1 MKPMRLKA
9 VLRETWRN
17 VATGTSR
24 CALIWLLLSICAVA
38 CMCAD
43 LTQMTGLIGD
53 ARKWKESG
61 ASTYAITL
69 QGGIDGAACEGL
81 RSANGVLGAAALR
94 QSSDRVRIASLPATE
109 IPTYEASAHV
119 AQVFAATG
127 IRKDNSGVIMSTAVA
142 RTYGAHAGTVLPL
155 VGGARMR
162 VSATFDWPS
171 DGRQPTYGYA
181 IISPGNDTKAY
192 DTCLVRAWPVP
203 DGIESLLR
211 VSIRADAES
220 GVGAAASST
229 SAGTSGSNETPHA
242 KISRINTMLGSHMPG
257 PADFD
262 ARITRYA
269 PLLMFVIA
277 MALGFASVC
286 MRRIEI
292 ASALHAGYPKTAML
306 LQLFLETL
314 ATVAASRG
322 MSAGCRD
329 RAATGSGD
337 AMPVCRVTGSGDA
350 MPVVAIVPLILTGS
364 VTRCRLSRLAPLT
377 SDRIR

>member
-24 CALIWLLLSICAVA
+24 CALISLLLSICAVA

-155 VGGARMR
+155 ACASPRRSIGQ
-162 VSATFDWPS
+162 ATE
-171 DGRQPTYGYA
+171 
-181 IISPGNDTKAY
+181 GNQ
-192 DTCLVRAWPVP
+192 
-203 DGIESLLR
+203 
-211 VSIRADAES
+211 
-220 GVGAAASST
+220 
-229 SAGTSGSNETPHA
+229 H
-242 KISRINTMLGSHMPG
+242 
-257 PADFD
+257 
-262 ARITRYA
+262 
-269 PLLMFVIA
+269 
-277 MALGFASVC
+277 
-286 MRRIEI
+286 
-292 ASALHAGYPKTAML
+292 TAM
-306 LQLFLETL
+306 
-314 ATVAASRG
+314 
-322 MSAGCRD
+322 
-329 RAATGSGD
+329 
-337 AMPVCRVTGSGDA
+337 
-350 MPVVAIVPLILTGS
+350 
-364 VTRCRLSRLAPLT
+364 RLSRPATIPRHMTPVWSVRGRSLTISKACCASPFAPMPNPAPAPLRAPPLPGRVEAT
-377 SDRIR
+377 KRRMRKSAGSIPCWGRICLARRISMPASPGMRHC

>member
-53 ARKWKESG
+53 AWKWKESG

-171 DGRQPTYGYA
+171 DGRHPTYGYA

-220 GVGAAASST
+220 GVGAAASSPLPGRVEAT
-229 SAGTSGSNETPHA
+229 KRRMRKSAGSIPCWG
-242 KISRINTMLGSHMPG
+242 RICL
-257 PADFD
+257 A
-262 ARITRYA
+262 
-269 PLLMFVIA
+269 
-277 MALGFASVC
+277 
-286 MRRIEI
+286 RRISMP
-292 ASALHAGYPKTAML
+292 ASP
-306 LQLFLETL
+306 
-314 ATVAASRG
+314 G
-322 MSAGCRD
+322 MRHC
-329 RAATGSGD
+329 
-337 AMPVCRVTGSGDA
+337 
-350 MPVVAIVPLILTGS
+350 
-364 VTRCRLSRLAPLT
+364 
-377 SDRIR
+377 

>member
-24 CALIWLLLSICAVA
+24 CALISLLLSICAVA

-53 ARKWKESG
+53 ARKWEESG

-127 IRKDNSGVIMSTAVA
+127 MRKDNSGVIMSTAVA
-142 RTYGAHAGTVLPL
+142 RTYGAHAGTVLPF

-192 DTCLVRAWPVP
+192 DTCLVSKACCVSPFAPMPNPVSAPLRAPP
-203 DGIESLLR
+203 LPGR
-211 VSIRADAES
+211 VEATKRRMRK
-220 GVGAAASST
+220 
-229 SAGTSGSNETPHA
+229 SAGSIPCWG
-242 KISRINTMLGSHMPG
+242 RICL
-257 PADFD
+257 A
-262 ARITRYA
+262 
-269 PLLMFVIA
+269 
-277 MALGFASVC
+277 
-286 MRRIEI
+286 RRISMP
-292 ASALHAGYPKTAML
+292 ASP
-306 LQLFLETL
+306 
-314 ATVAASRG
+314 G
-322 MSAGCRD
+322 MRHC
-329 RAATGSGD
+329 
-337 AMPVCRVTGSGDA
+337 
-350 MPVVAIVPLILTGS
+350 
-364 VTRCRLSRLAPLT
+364 
-377 SDRIR
+377 

>member
-24 CALIWLLLSICAVA
+24 CALISLLLSICAVA

-53 ARKWKESG
+53 ARKWEESG

-81 RSANGVLGAAALR
+81 RSASGVLGAAALR

-155 VGGARMR
+155 VGGTRMR
-162 VSATFDWPS
+162 VSATFNWPS

-192 DTCLVRAWPVP
+192 DTCLVRAWPGRARSPPVSKPGGVP
-203 DGIESLLR
+203 PSAPMPNPVSAPLR
-211 VSIRADAES
+211 APPLPGRVEATKRRMRK
-220 GVGAAASST
+220 
-229 SAGTSGSNETPHA
+229 SAGSIPCWG
-242 KISRINTMLGSHMPG
+242 RICL
-257 PADFD
+257 A
-262 ARITRYA
+262 
-269 PLLMFVIA
+269 
-277 MALGFASVC
+277 
-286 MRRIEI
+286 RRISMP
-292 ASALHAGYPKTAML
+292 ASP
-306 LQLFLETL
+306 
-314 ATVAASRG
+314 G
-322 MSAGCRD
+322 MRHC
-329 RAATGSGD
+329 
-337 AMPVCRVTGSGDA
+337 
-350 MPVVAIVPLILTGS
+350 
-364 VTRCRLSRLAPLT
+364 
-377 SDRIR
+377 

>member
-24 CALIWLLLSICAVA
+24 CALISLLLSICAVA

-314 ATVAASRG
+314 ATVAASCV
-322 MSAGCRD
+322 ACL
-329 RAATGSGD
+329 
-337 AMPVCRVTGSGDA
+337 
-350 MPVVAIVPLILTGS
+350 PVVAIVPLILTGS
-364 VTRCRLSRLAPLT
+364 VTRCRLSRCYAVFRAPCRSGCLPGL
-377 SDRIR
+377 RLGV

>member
-24 CALIWLLLSICAVA
+24 CALISLLLSICAVA

-155 VGGARMR
+155 SSDILLVGMLAAKADPLICLPVAAVGNWLGAMTSYWLGWYAKWEWLEKWFRIKPDTLRRQQER
-162 VSATFDWPS
+162 VDK
-171 DGRQPTYGYA
+171 YGVWLA
-181 IISPGNDTKAY
+181 
-192 DTCLVRAWPVP
+192 VVFW
-203 DGIESLLR
+203 
-211 VSIRADAES
+211 
-220 GVGAAASST
+220 
-229 SAGTSGSNETPHA
+229 
-242 KISRINTMLGSHMPG
+242 
-257 PADFD
+257 
-262 ARITRYA
+262 A
-269 PLLMFVIA
+269 PFIGMVCMI
-277 MALGFASVC
+277 ALGVYKV
-286 MRRIEI
+286 RPRTT
-292 ASALHAGYPKTAML
+292 ALLALAGSFLRFSFWIL
-306 LQLFLETL
+306 LQ
-314 ATVAASRG
+314 TVWQQ
-322 MSAGCRD
+322 
-329 RAATGSGD
+329 
-337 AMPVCRVTGSGDA
+337 
-350 MPVVAIVPLILTGS
+350 
-364 VTRCRLSRLAPLT
+364 
-377 SDRIR
+377 

>member
-24 CALIWLLLSICAVA
+24 CALISLLLSICAVA

-53 ARKWKESG
+53 ARKWEESG

-127 IRKDNSGVIMSTAVA
+127 MRKDNSGVIMSTAVA

-242 KISRINTMLGSHMPG
+242 KISRINTMLGSHMPWPG
-257 PADFD
+257 GFRCPHHPVCATVDVRHRNGVGV
-262 ARITRYA
+262 RI
-269 PLLMFVIA
+269 
-277 MALGFASVC
+277 G
-286 MRRIEI
+286 
-292 ASALHAGYPKTAML
+292 LHA
-306 LQLFLETL
+306 QNRDSER
-314 ATVAASRG
+314 VACGVSENRDAAAVVFGDVGHGGGVLRG

-329 RAATGSGD
+329 RAAH
-337 AMPVCRVTGSGDA
+337 
-350 MPVVAIVPLILTGS
+350 I
-364 VTRCRLSRLAPLT
+364 
-377 SDRIR
+377 DRIR

>member
-53 ARKWKESG
+53 ARKWEESG

-127 IRKDNSGVIMSTAVA
+127 IRKGNSGVIMSTAVA
-142 RTYGAHAGTVLPL
+142 RMPARCCRSSAAHACASPRRSIGQATEGNQHTAMRLSRPATIPRPMTPVWSVRGRSLTISKACCASPFALMPNPAPAPLRAPPLPGR
-155 VGGARMR
+155 VETTKRRMR
-162 VSATFDWPS
+162 KSAGSIPRW
-171 DGRQPTYGYA
+171 GR
-181 IISPGNDTKAY
+181 I
-192 DTCLVRAWPVP
+192 CLVR
-203 DGIESLLR
+203 R
-211 VSIRADAES
+211 
-220 GVGAAASST
+220 
-229 SAGTSGSNETPHA
+229 
-242 KISRINTMLGSHMPG
+242 IS
-257 PADFD
+257 
-262 ARITRYA
+262 
-269 PLLMFVIA
+269 
-277 MALGFASVC
+277 
-286 MRRIEI
+286 
-292 ASALHAGYPKTAML
+292 
-306 LQLFLETL
+306 
-314 ATVAASRG
+314 
-322 MSAGCRD
+322 
-329 RAATGSGD
+329 
-337 AMPVCRVTGSGDA
+337 MPVSPGMRHC
-350 MPVVAIVPLILTGS
+350 
-364 VTRCRLSRLAPLT
+364 
-377 SDRIR
+377 

>member
-24 CALIWLLLSICAVA
+24 CALISLLLSICAVA

-53 ARKWKESG
+53 ARKWGESG
-61 ASTYAITL
+61 ASTYAIAL

-127 IRKDNSGVIMSTAVA
+127 MRKDNSGVIMSTAVA
-142 RTYGAHAGTVLPL
+142 RTYGAHAGTVLLL

-229 SAGTSGSNETPHA
+229 SA
-242 KISRINTMLGSHMPG
+242 
-257 PADFD
+257 
-262 ARITRYA
+262 RITRYA

-306 LQLFLETL
+306 LQLSLETL
-314 ATVAASRG
+314 ATVAASCV
-322 MSAGCRD
+322 ACL
-329 RAATGSGD
+329 
-337 AMPVCRVTGSGDA
+337 
-350 MPVVAIVPLILTGS
+350 PVVAIVPLILTGS
-364 VTRCRLSRLAPLT
+364 GDAMPVVAMLCRVPGAMSVGMLAGT
-377 SDRIR
+377 AVGGMTIRERQLFAYFKARA

>member
-24 CALIWLLLSICAVA
+24 CALISLLLSICAVA

-127 IRKDNSGVIMSTAVA
+127 IRKDNSGVIMST
-142 RTYGAHAGTVLPL
+142 
-155 VGGARMR
+155 
-162 VSATFDWPS
+162 
-171 DGRQPTYGYA
+171 
-181 IISPGNDTKAY
+181 
-192 DTCLVRAWPVP
+192 
-203 DGIESLLR
+203 
-211 VSIRADAES
+211 
-220 GVGAAASST
+220 
-229 SAGTSGSNETPHA
+229 
-242 KISRINTMLGSHMPG
+242 
-257 PADFD
+257 
-262 ARITRYA
+262 
-269 PLLMFVIA
+269 
-277 MALGFASVC
+277 
-286 MRRIEI
+286 
-292 ASALHAGYPKTAML
+292 
-306 LQLFLETL
+306 
-314 ATVAASRG
+314 
-322 MSAGCRD
+322 
-329 RAATGSGD
+329 
-337 AMPVCRVTGSGDA
+337 
-350 MPVVAIVPLILTGS
+350 
-364 VTRCRLSRLAPLT
+364 
-377 SDRIR
+377 

>member
-24 CALIWLLLSICAVA
+24 CALISLLLSICAVA

-127 IRKDNSGVIMSTAVA
+127 IRKDNSGVRSCRRLWRA
-142 RTYGAHAGTVLPL
+142 RMARMPARCCRSSVAHACVFPRRSIGQ
-155 VGGARMR
+155 
-162 VSATFDWPS
+162 ATE
-171 DGRQPTYGYA
+171 
-181 IISPGNDTKAY
+181 GNQ
-192 DTCLVRAWPVP
+192 
-203 DGIESLLR
+203 
-211 VSIRADAES
+211 
-220 GVGAAASST
+220 
-229 SAGTSGSNETPHA
+229 H
-242 KISRINTMLGSHMPG
+242 
-257 PADFD
+257 
-262 ARITRYA
+262 
-269 PLLMFVIA
+269 
-277 MALGFASVC
+277 
-286 MRRIEI
+286 
-292 ASALHAGYPKTAML
+292 TAM
-306 LQLFLETL
+306 
-314 ATVAASRG
+314 
-322 MSAGCRD
+322 
-329 RAATGSGD
+329 
-337 AMPVCRVTGSGDA
+337 
-350 MPVVAIVPLILTGS
+350 
-364 VTRCRLSRLAPLT
+364 RLSRPATIPRPMTPVWSVRGRFPTVSKACCVSPFAPMPNPVSAPLRAPPLPGRVEAT
-377 SDRIR
+377 KRRMRKSAGSIPCWGRICLARRISMPASPGMRHC

>member
-53 ARKWKESG
+53 AWKWKESG

-162 VSATFDWPS
+162 VSASSIGQATEGNQHTAMRLSRPATIPRPMTPVWS
-171 DGRQPTYGYA
+171 VRGRSLT
-181 IISPGNDTKAY
+181 ISKACCASPFALMSNPAPAPLRAPPLPGRVETTKRRMRKSAGSIPCWGRI
-192 DTCLVRAWPVP
+192 CLVRRISMP
-203 DGIESLLR
+203 
-211 VSIRADAES
+211 
-220 GVGAAASST
+220 AS
-229 SAGTSGSNETPHA
+229 
-242 KISRINTMLGSHMPG
+242 PG
-257 PADFD
+257 
-262 ARITRYA
+262 
-269 PLLMFVIA
+269 
-277 MALGFASVC
+277 
-286 MRRIEI
+286 MR
-292 ASALHAGYPKTAML
+292 H
-306 LQLFLETL
+306 
-314 ATVAASRG
+314 
-322 MSAGCRD
+322 C
-329 RAATGSGD
+329 
-337 AMPVCRVTGSGDA
+337 
-350 MPVVAIVPLILTGS
+350 
-364 VTRCRLSRLAPLT
+364 
-377 SDRIR
+377 

>member
-155 VGGARMR
+155 VGGQ
-162 VSATFDWPS
+162 ATE
-171 DGRQPTYGYA
+171 
-181 IISPGNDTKAY
+181 GNQ
-192 DTCLVRAWPVP
+192 
-203 DGIESLLR
+203 
-211 VSIRADAES
+211 
-220 GVGAAASST
+220 
-229 SAGTSGSNETPHA
+229 H
-242 KISRINTMLGSHMPG
+242 
-257 PADFD
+257 
-262 ARITRYA
+262 
-269 PLLMFVIA
+269 
-277 MALGFASVC
+277 
-286 MRRIEI
+286 
-292 ASALHAGYPKTAML
+292 TAM
-306 LQLFLETL
+306 
-314 ATVAASRG
+314 
-322 MSAGCRD
+322 
-329 RAATGSGD
+329 
-337 AMPVCRVTGSGDA
+337 
-350 MPVVAIVPLILTGS
+350 
-364 VTRCRLSRLAPLT
+364 RLSRPATIPRPMTPVWSVRGRFPTVSKACCVSPFAPMPNPVSAPLRAPPLPGRVEAT
-377 SDRIR
+377 KRRMRKSAGSIPCWGRICLARRISMPASPGMRHC

>member
-24 CALIWLLLSICAVA
+24 CALISLLLSICAVA

-142 RTYGAHAGTVLPL
+142 RTGAVSRHLP
-155 VGGARMR
+155 
-162 VSATFDWPS
+162 
-171 DGRQPTYGYA
+171 GRH
-181 IISPGNDTKAY
+181 
-192 DTCLVRAWPVP
+192 
-203 DGIESLLR
+203 
-211 VSIRADAES
+211 
-220 GVGAAASST
+220 GAAARRRHT
-229 SAGTSGSNETPHA
+229 HA
-242 KISRINTMLGSHMPG
+242 RLRDVQLAKRRKATNIRLC
-257 PADFD
+257 DYL
-262 ARITRYA
+262 ARQRYQG
-269 PLLMFVIA
+269 I
-277 MALGFASVC
+277 
-286 MRRIEI
+286 
-292 ASALHAGYPKTAML
+292 
-306 LQLFLETL
+306 
-314 ATVAASRG
+314 
-322 MSAGCRD
+322 
-329 RAATGSGD
+329 
-337 AMPVCRVTGSGDA
+337 
-350 MPVVAIVPLILTGS
+350 
-364 VTRCRLSRLAPLT
+364 
-377 SDRIR
+377 

>member
-24 CALIWLLLSICAVA
+24 CALISLLLSICAVA

-127 IRKDNSGVIMSTAVA
+127 IRKGNSGVIMSTAVA
-142 RTYGAHAGTVLPL
+142 RTYGAHA
-155 VGGARMR
+155 ARR
-162 VSATFDWPS
+162 RHTHARLRDVQLAKRRKATNIRLCDYLA
-171 DGRQPTYGYA
+171 RQ
-181 IISPGNDTKAY
+181 
-192 DTCLVRAWPVP
+192 
-203 DGIESLLR
+203 
-211 VSIRADAES
+211 
-220 GVGAAASST
+220 
-229 SAGTSGSNETPHA
+229 
-242 KISRINTMLGSHMPG
+242 
-257 PADFD
+257 
-262 ARITRYA
+262 RYQG
-269 PLLMFVIA
+269 L
-277 MALGFASVC
+277 
-286 MRRIEI
+286 
-292 ASALHAGYPKTAML
+292 
-306 LQLFLETL
+306 
-314 ATVAASRG
+314 
-322 MSAGCRD
+322 
-329 RAATGSGD
+329 
-337 AMPVCRVTGSGDA
+337 
-350 MPVVAIVPLILTGS
+350 
-364 VTRCRLSRLAPLT
+364 
-377 SDRIR
+377 

>member
-171 DGRQPTYGYA
+171 DGR
-181 IISPGNDTKAY
+181 
-192 DTCLVRAWPVP
+192 
-203 DGIESLLR
+203 
-211 VSIRADAES
+211 
-220 GVGAAASST
+220 
-229 SAGTSGSNETPHA
+229 
-242 KISRINTMLGSHMPG
+242 
-257 PADFD
+257 
-262 ARITRYA
+262 
-269 PLLMFVIA
+269 
-277 MALGFASVC
+277 
-286 MRRIEI
+286 
-292 ASALHAGYPKTAML
+292 
-306 LQLFLETL
+306 
-314 ATVAASRG
+314 
-322 MSAGCRD
+322 
-329 RAATGSGD
+329 
-337 AMPVCRVTGSGDA
+337 
-350 MPVVAIVPLILTGS
+350 
-364 VTRCRLSRLAPLT
+364 
-377 SDRIR
+377 

>member
-1 MKPMRLKA
+1 MKSMRLKA

-24 CALIWLLLSICAVA
+24 CALISLLLSICAVA

-127 IRKDNSGVIMSTAVA
+127 MRKDNSGVIMSTAVA

-192 DTCLVRAWPVP
+192 DTVWSVRGRFPTVSKACW
-203 DGIESLLR
+203 R

-242 KISRINTMLGSHMPG
+242 KISRINTMPAYAWPG
-257 PADFD
+257 GFRCPHHPVCATVDVRHRNGVGV
-262 ARITRYA
+262 RI
-269 PLLMFVIA
+269 
-277 MALGFASVC
+277 G
-286 MRRIEI
+286 
-292 ASALHAGYPKTAML
+292 LHA
-306 LQLFLETL
+306 QNRDSER
-314 ATVAASRG
+314 VACGVSENRDAAAAVFGDAGHGGGVLRG

-329 RAATGSGD
+329 CAAH
-337 AMPVCRVTGSGDA
+337 
-350 MPVVAIVPLILTGS
+350 I
-364 VTRCRLSRLAPLT
+364 
-377 SDRIR
+377 DRIR

>member
-127 IRKDNSGVIMSTAVA
+127 MRKDNSGVIMSTAVA

-203 DGIESLLR
+203 DGIESLLSPFAPMPNPVSAPLRAPPLPGR
-211 VSIRADAES
+211 VEATKRRMRK
-220 GVGAAASST
+220 
-229 SAGTSGSNETPHA
+229 SAGSIPCWG
-242 KISRINTMLGSHMPG
+242 RICL
-257 PADFD
+257 A
-262 ARITRYA
+262 
-269 PLLMFVIA
+269 
-277 MALGFASVC
+277 
-286 MRRIEI
+286 RRISMP
-292 ASALHAGYPKTAML
+292 ASP
-306 LQLFLETL
+306 
-314 ATVAASRG
+314 G
-322 MSAGCRD
+322 MRHC
-329 RAATGSGD
+329 
-337 AMPVCRVTGSGDA
+337 
-350 MPVVAIVPLILTGS
+350 
-364 VTRCRLSRLAPLT
+364 
-377 SDRIR
+377 

>member
-142 RTYGAHAGTVLPL
+142 RTYARMPARCCRSSVAHACVFPRRSIGQ
-155 VGGARMR
+155 
-162 VSATFDWPS
+162 ATE
-171 DGRQPTYGYA
+171 
-181 IISPGNDTKAY
+181 GNQ
-192 DTCLVRAWPVP
+192 
-203 DGIESLLR
+203 
-211 VSIRADAES
+211 
-220 GVGAAASST
+220 
-229 SAGTSGSNETPHA
+229 H
-242 KISRINTMLGSHMPG
+242 
-257 PADFD
+257 
-262 ARITRYA
+262 
-269 PLLMFVIA
+269 
-277 MALGFASVC
+277 
-286 MRRIEI
+286 
-292 ASALHAGYPKTAML
+292 TAM
-306 LQLFLETL
+306 
-314 ATVAASRG
+314 
-322 MSAGCRD
+322 
-329 RAATGSGD
+329 
-337 AMPVCRVTGSGDA
+337 
-350 MPVVAIVPLILTGS
+350 
-364 VTRCRLSRLAPLT
+364 RLSRPATIPRPMTPVWSVRGRFPTVSKACCVSPFAPMPNPVSAPLRAPPLPGRVEAT
-377 SDRIR
+377 KRRMRKSAGSIPCWGRICLARRISMPASPGMRHC